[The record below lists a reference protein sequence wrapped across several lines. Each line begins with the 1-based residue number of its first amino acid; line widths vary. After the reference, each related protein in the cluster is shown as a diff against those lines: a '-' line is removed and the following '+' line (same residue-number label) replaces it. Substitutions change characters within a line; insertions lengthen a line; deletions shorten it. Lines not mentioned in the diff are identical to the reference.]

1 MNEQLLER
9 LNTNLEK
16 FLGGGNAAGGAPA
29 ITMAE
34 TPSAPMAGWA
44 QAAPAPLVPA
54 GQMMA
59 APGGSAQAGAV
70 LVPVSMQTPEG
81 DCTVYLQFDAAWGAS
96 PMALA
101 QLLQQL
107 IYSGVPVKTW
117 RPKSNWGG
125 GGGWDNN
132 RGGGYRGRGG
142 YGGGRGGRW

>member
-1 MNEQLLER
+1 MSEQLLER
-9 LNTNLEK
+9 LNANLEK
-16 FLGGGNAAGGAPA
+16 FLGGGNTAGGAPA

-34 TPSAPMAGWA
+34 TPAAPMAGWA
-44 QAAPAPLVPA
+44 QPAPAPLVPA

-81 DCTVYLQFDAAWGAS
+81 DCTLYLQFDGSWGAS

-107 IYSGVPVKTW
+107 MYSGVPVKTW
-117 RPKSNWGG
+117 RPKRQDWG
-125 GGGWDNN
+125 NS
-132 RGGGYRGRGG
+132 GGGYRGRGG
-142 YGGGRGGRW
+142 YGGGYGGGRGGRW